1 MSPTW
6 ATTIGVDFAAG
17 SSGTWLIVTG
27 PRCRITSTDR
37 AICARRDSTCGASV
51 AARREVAQ
59 MKVQNLG
66 HVVLKVRDRGRAEQ
80 FYEGVLG
87 LPIAARMERPPITFF
102 TLGNHHDF
110 AVMEVGTGGG
120 DPASN
125 TPGLAHVAFRVG
137 ETLDEL
143 REAKRHLEG
152 AGVR

>member
-1 MSPTW
+1 
-6 ATTIGVDFAAG
+6 
-17 SSGTWLIVTG
+17 
-27 PRCRITSTDR
+27 
-37 AICARRDSTCGASV
+37 
-51 AARREVAQ
+51 

-152 AGVR
+152 AGVRIAFLADHTVSQSIYVLDPDGNQIELYVDSSDVWRTNPDAVATIEPLTL